1 MMLAIMLLAV
11 TSIAASLY
19 VADTIQGEATAINES
34 GALRMRSYRIASS
47 LVYNA
52 EDDNHWQTTH
62 ALINEFEKH
71 LNSQG
76 LTRILPANAQ
86 HPLRAA
92 YSNIK
97 QQWQNDIRSL
107 FDIYLEGISETY
119 HEKGQRMDMTIS
131 RDAVINLRNQYF
143 VIVPDF
149 VDNIDYLVTLL
160 EEDVEAKIRY
170 LRIYQFIALAL
181 TIILVIAALI
191 LVYKHVHM
199 PMQQLLI
206 AAERIRK
213 KDFSFRT
220 RYSGD
225 DELGRLSH
233 AFNTMSADLSEI
245 YSELE
250 QRVQQKTIDL
260 ERSNCSMELLYN
272 TVKRLNEAAPP
283 HLTFPAILK
292 DIKQLIGI
300 EQASICL
307 NDLANESSK
316 MLASTLHN
324 NEFSKHLCEDINCKK
339 HLGKN
344 KNQTSDTHIEKNICH
359 FTISDQNQQYGVL
372 IIEKA
377 DRKPLEAWQQHLL
390 ESIAG
395 HIGIAINLS
404 QQAVEIRRMA
414 LMEERGAIAREL
426 HDSLA
431 QSLTYMK
438 IQVSR
443 LQAILKKTGT
453 ETDAENIITELRTG
467 LNSAYRELREL
478 LTTFRLKIDGT
489 DFNQALEKTVS
500 EFNERGD
507 TCIISDNRIKHCD
520 LTPNEEIH
528 VLQLIREALS
538 NVVQHAKASHASL
551 TLHYTPSGDIQV
563 NIEDNGKGLP
573 CEESPTH
580 HYGLSIMNE
589 RAQTLNGRLNIFNKP
604 DGGTAVELSF
614 TSTNNTNPVSLN

>member
-1 MMLAIMLLAV
+1 MMLAIILLAF
-11 TSIAASLY
+11 TSIAASLF

-52 EDDNHWQTTH
+52 EDANHWQTTH
-62 ALINEFEKH
+62 TLINEFEKH

-76 LTRILPANAQ
+76 LTRILPTNAQ
-86 HPLRAA
+86 HPLRTA
-92 YSNIK
+92 YNRIK

-119 HEKGQRMDMTIS
+119 HEKDQRMDMTIS
-131 RDAVINLRNQYF
+131 RDAVVNLRNQYF
-143 VIVPDF
+143 LIVPNF

-160 EEDVEAKIRY
+160 EEDVEAKIKY

-181 TIILVIAALI
+181 TIFLVIAALI
-191 LVYKHVHM
+191 LVYKHVHT

-206 AAERIRK
+206 AAERVRN

-220 RYSGD
+220 NYSAD

-260 ERSNCSMELLYN
+260 EHSNCSMELLYN
-272 TVKRLNEAAPP
+272 TVKRLNETTSP
-283 HLTFPAILK
+283 HLTFPVILK

-307 NDLANESSK
+307 NDPAEENREMQAN
-316 MLASTLHN
+316 TLHN
-324 NEFSKHLCEDINCKK
+324 NEFSKHLCEDVNCRK

-344 KNQTSDTHIEKNICH
+344 KNQITDIHLEKNTRH

-377 DRKPLEAWQQHLL
+377 DSKPFEAWQQHLL

-443 LQAILKKTGT
+443 LQAILKKSAT

-489 DFNQALEKTVS
+489 DFNQALDKTVS
-500 EFNERGD
+500 EFNERSD
-507 TCIISDNRIKHCD
+507 TLIISDNRIKHSD

-538 NVVQHAKASHASL
+538 NVVQHAGASHARL
-551 TLHYTPSGDIQV
+551 TLQYTASGDIQV
-563 NIEDNGKGLP
+563 NIEDNGTGLP
-573 CEESPTH
+573 CEETPAH

-589 RAQTLNGRLNIFNKP
+589 RAKTLNGQLNIFTKP
-604 DGGTAVELSF
+604 DGGTAVELCF
-614 TSTNNTNPVSLN
+614 TSTYNKKPVSLN